1 MEVKLIFTTKVSHL
15 ASFWK
20 WDFLELGNGLLGRET
35 MARATKFPLL
45 TPATQTSLSLLR
57 NQTESLLHRLV
68 ILWCIIAI
76 GKLDLI
82 TGVIFSRFLGERR
95 PTARSEQGVLD
106 TRNEGRQKWCV
117 DGHYFFCTFPIVSV
131 SRCKPALYRLLLAW
145 KTRKISLLCRM

>member
-1 MEVKLIFTTKVSHL
+1 
-15 ASFWK
+15 
-20 WDFLELGNGLLGRET
+20 

-68 ILWCIIAI
+68 ILWCIIVI

-82 TGVIFSRFLGERR
+82 TGVIFSRFLGEQRS
-95 PTARSEQGVLD
+95 TARSEQGVLD

-131 SRCKPALYRLLLAW
+131 SRCKPALYRLLLA
-145 KTRKISLLCRM
+145 